1 MKTYYRMLLS
11 LAFLL
16 SFLAA
21 SSQVKEWS
29 LEDCINY
36 ALDSNINVKQ
46 QVLLVESQKAQLLQ
60 SYLIMLPDLNA
71 GATHGYNWGQT
82 VDRYTNQF
90 ATKRVQSNNFYLGTQ
105 FNLFQGLRQINT
117 VSQTKLD
124 YQAIQYDLDKMMDD
138 ISIAVAGYY
147 LDILYG
153 EELLEVARAQY
164 DITQQQVNRME
175 KMVEAG
181 TLARGDLLN
190 LEAQLATEELQIVE
204 AENRLMISSL
214 SLQQLIDK
222 PYDRNF
228 KIETPDLKPIEA
240 PQVVLTPENVYQVAL
255 DQRPEIKS
263 AELRL
268 ESAKKGVSIARGYL
282 SPTLSFSGSWATGY
296 SGAAETAKRS
306 LDRGACLAAGSG
318 QCGYRAAHAG
328 CRGGIQPALAGER
341 PRPVPAGG
349 CARQHGPGI
358 LDTGC
363 QHVIY
368 RIRLLGARACVPSVW
383 DIGAWAGGLPQGVLP
398 AAVHPAPRQR
408 AGGIDFRPAP
418 CLRCSGAAADAWAG
432 DFAEPGCGGR
442 RDAVCD
448 AGSDGY
454 KLADT
459 ILLSPKISQSSPA
472 CAHTPCGSGGCVRFK
487 RQHGSGSQPIA
498 LDRYG
503 SKCAITVP
511 WDWLTGY
518 PGIESIRRL

>member
-296 SGAAETAKRS
+296 SGAAETANDEIVTNTYEIGYLQSNPAEVVLADYPEPTGYSTIPWGDQWTDNQNKS
-306 LDRGACLAAGSG
+306 LQLNLQIPIFNGWQVQTAISQAKIQREQADLDLRQAKIDLDKTIQQAYADAVAALKNYNASEKKVNAQQEAYKYAEQKMEVGLMTSVDYNEVKKNLTTAESDLL
-318 QCGYRAAHAG
+318 QAKYRF
-328 CRGGIQPALAGER
+328 IYTTT
-341 PRPVPAGG
+341 
-349 CARQHGPGI
+349 I
-358 LDTGC
+358 LDFYMGN
-363 QHVIY
+363 
-368 RIRLLGARACVPSVW
+368 
-383 DIGAWAGGLPQGVLP
+383 
-398 AAVHPAPRQR
+398 
-408 AGGIDFRPAP
+408 
-418 CLRCSGAAADAWAG
+418 
-432 DFAEPGCGGR
+432 
-442 RDAVCD
+442 
-448 AGSDGY
+448 
-454 KLADT
+454 
-459 ILLSPKISQSSPA
+459 
-472 CAHTPCGSGGCVRFK
+472 
-487 RQHGSGSQPIA
+487 PIT
-498 LDRYG
+498 L
-503 SKCAITVP
+503 
-511 WDWLTGY
+511 
-518 PGIESIRRL
+518 E